1 LRFPSISEAISS
13 DFPSFSSRI
22 IGIVRVDG
30 PGAFLADEE
39 VEFEYVRDG
48 MDEIDGIESV
58 GLVDEVGLLAAT
70 GSGSGK
76 LCLESMT

>member
-1 LRFPSISEAISS
+1 MDSK
-13 DFPSFSSRI
+13 
-22 IGIVRVDG
+22 
-30 PGAFLADEE
+30 
-39 VEFEYVRDG
+39 FEYVRDG

-76 LCLESMT
+76 LCLGCRYTGRCHYFWQERSYTYIREY